1 MVSPLYDAI
10 SRFCQNNYIL
20 TLLLYKGMSRILPI
34 PTDDRSTVPRSA
46 LELLLDMVRPYR
58 WQTAAFLF
66 LSVFGVITWAVQ
78 PLLVADMVTEL
89 SRTRQLSSQ
98 TVFLIVLYFVLQQAY
113 GIAWRLL
120 ELIMRGTKPQMV
132 ESVRWR
138 LFSAVLRRPYTFFTN
153 SSSGRIGYWINQV
166 ADTTSTFIDLSVWS
180 AWNQILT
187 LIISAAFLLATHWS
201 LALLFAVW
209 MAALFAFNIHR
220 GREFSRLVSLVGDEE
235 SKASGLVVD
244 ALGNHVSVRA
254 FGGEAAEREA
264 LLAQQYHIVRAW
276 RRSWLQN
283 FFTNVAK
290 QESVAIVTTAAL
302 LIVVLLYANGIIPL
316 GSIVLFV
323 AYFGSASAGLWELAW
338 AIDNNYRNYGMI
350 KNALDGLQGEEER
363 PGTSLPSTSQ
373 TPSAAELSLE
383 SVSFAYPEKPD
394 VMVLD
399 QLSLH
404 VAPKER
410 VGIVGHSGAGKS
422 TIVGLLLGF
431 YEPLAGTIAMNGQ
444 TTAEYGPR
452 VIRERSSYV
461 PQDTSLFNRTV
472 RENVAYAKPGAT
484 DEEIIDAL
492 TKAQAMEFVG
502 KLPDGLDSVIGERGV
517 KLSGGQRQRIAI
529 ARAILQDAP
538 LLILDEATSAL
549 DSVSEQAIQKALFE
563 LMQHRTAIVIAHR
576 LSTLRNMDRIVVID
590 EGKIVE
596 QGTHDQLV
604 HKRGIYADLWKRQK
618 DGFVAD

>member
-1 MVSPLYDAI
+1 MVVSQGYGSLVSD
-10 SRFCQNNYIL
+10 RKMTIL
-20 TLLLYKGMSRILPI
+20 SLLLYSGMFRVLPI
-34 PTDDRSTVPRSA
+34 QTDESSGVPSSA
-46 LELLLDMVRPYR
+46 LELFLDMVRPYR

-66 LSVFGVITWAVQ
+66 LSISGVITWAVS

-89 SRTRQLSSQ
+89 SHTRQLSNQ
-98 TVFLIVLYFVLQQAY
+98 IIILIVLYFVLQQIY
-113 GIAWRLL
+113 GVAWRLL

-138 LFSAVLRRPYTFFTN
+138 LFNAVLKRPYPFFTN

-209 MAALFAFNIHR
+209 MAVLFAYNIHR
-220 GREFSRLVSLVGDEE
+220 GREFSRLVSVVGDEE

-244 ALGNHVSVRA
+244 ALSNHVSVRA
-254 FGGEAAEREA
+254 FGGEAAERGA

-283 FFTNVAK
+283 FFTNVVK
-290 QESVAIVTTAAL
+290 QESVALVTTAAL
-302 LIVVLLYANGIIPL
+302 LVVVLLYTNGVIPI

-363 PGTSLPSTSQ
+363 PSVQQPTHEKGPL
-373 TPSAAELSLE
+373 AAELILDA
-383 SVSFAYPEKPD
+383 VNFAYPEKPD
-394 VMVLD
+394 FLVLD
-399 QLSLH
+399 RLSLH

-431 YEPLAGTIAMNGQ
+431 YEPLAGTITMNGRS
-444 TTAEYGPR
+444 TAEYGPR
-452 VIRERSSYV
+452 VIRENSSYV

-472 RENVAYAKPGAT
+472 RDNVAYAKPRAT
-484 DEEIIDAL
+484 DAEIIGAL
-492 TKAQAMEFVG
+492 TKAQAMDFVR
-502 KLPDGLDSVIGERGV
+502 KLPKGLDSVIGERGV

-576 LSTLRNMDRIVVID
+576 LSTLRNMDRIVVIE

-596 QGTHDQLV
+596 QGTHEQLV